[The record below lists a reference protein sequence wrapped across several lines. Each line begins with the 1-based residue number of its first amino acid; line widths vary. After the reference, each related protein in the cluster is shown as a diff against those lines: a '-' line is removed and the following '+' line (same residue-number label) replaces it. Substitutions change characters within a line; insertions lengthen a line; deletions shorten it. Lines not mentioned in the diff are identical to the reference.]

1 MAGEDMELNFDTM
14 WALINSTGDGLL
26 IVDTNCRVVAVNST
40 YCKIFHE
47 TEENIVGKN
56 YLALNKISLFPTVLK
71 TGKPMVDILYRN
83 LKTFHTYKGKGL
95 YILIFPIISDGT
107 VIGAGASYR
116 EITHVMDAAQQYE
129 RLANRYGNS
138 LRIYHQAHYTLDDI
152 IGSCPEI
159 LSTKR
164 RI

>member
-1 MAGEDMELNFDTM
+1 MAGEEMELNFETL

-56 YLALNKISLFPTVLK
+56 YLALNKISFFPTVLK

-83 LKTFHTYKGKGL
+83 LKTFHTYK
-95 YILIFPIISDGT
+95 
-107 VIGAGASYR
+107 
-116 EITHVMDAAQQYE
+116 
-129 RLANRYGNS
+129 
-138 LRIYHQAHYTLDDI
+138 
-152 IGSCPEI
+152 
-159 LSTKR
+159 
-164 RI
+164 